1 MQKILIYFIFLLVNA
16 AVFAQE
22 NDLTIAADSTKK
34 SLRIDRSKDKPKAK
48 YEQYRILTLQRDTLY
63 IDTTLTIKSM
73 YRHNYL
79 RRDTFG
85 LLPFANEGQTY
96 NKLNYLTETA
106 AMPEMGFRSKHYN
119 FFEAQKINYYSVATP
134 FTDLYFKTV
143 MEQGQ
148 NVSTT
153 ITLNTSDRLNFSIAY
168 KGLRSLGKY
177 INQLSS
183 SGNFVFTT
191 NYSTKQK
198 QYVAF
203 AHFTAQNILNGE
215 NGGIRNVSDF
225 AGNDEIYID
234 RARIAV
240 YSNDATSLLDGS
252 RYFLDQ
258 SFKIKANSKGNNFY
272 IKHQIFYENKFFEY
286 KQPTINVS
294 LTPQTVGTELYLY
307 GPSFV
312 QSALIDRVDYN
323 RLYNKFELLFE
334 NKNLGKI
341 NFFAEDLR
349 DNQYYKNVYF
359 ASGAT
364 IPSAISNKIQS
375 IGSNYSYQSNK
386 WEGKLELSKAV
397 SLQSNS
403 NLLAKLEY
411 AFNDDTQIATQIQN
425 ISKTPNNNQTL
436 FQSSFINYNWKNNF
450 DNENITN
457 LIINAATKWVNATVE
472 FSVLKNHLYFSNNNT
487 VGLIEITP
495 KQYTAAI
502 SYASIKLS
510 KEITFGKFAIDNT
523 LLFQE
528 VAQPTKILNLPA
540 IVTRNSIYYTNYVFK
555 RAMYLQT
562 GLTLNYFTKYF
573 ADNYNPVVG
582 EFFTQTTS
590 KVGGFAN
597 LDFFVNARIRQTR
610 LFFIAEHFNSSFS
623 GRNYLSAPNYP
634 YRDFVVRFGIAWNF
648 FQ

>member
-1 MQKILIYFIFLLVNA
+1 
-16 AVFAQE
+16 
-22 NDLTIAADSTKK
+22 
-34 SLRIDRSKDKPKAK
+34 
-48 YEQYRILTLQRDTLY
+48 
-63 IDTTLTIKSM
+63 
-73 YRHNYL
+73 
-79 RRDTFG
+79 
-85 LLPFANEGQTY
+85 
-96 NKLNYLTETA
+96 
-106 AMPEMGFRSKHYN
+106 
-119 FFEAQKINYYSVATP
+119 
-134 FTDLYFKTV
+134 
-143 MEQGQ
+143 
-148 NVSTT
+148 
-153 ITLNTSDRLNFSIAY
+153 
-168 KGLRSLGKY
+168 
-177 INQLSS
+177 
-183 SGNFVFTT
+183 
-191 NYSTKQK
+191 
-198 QYVAF
+198 
-203 AHFTAQNILNGE
+203 
-215 NGGIRNVSDF
+215 
-225 AGNDEIYID
+225 
-234 RARIAV
+234 
-240 YSNDATSLLDGS
+240 
-252 RYFLDQ
+252 
-258 SFKIKANSKGNNFY
+258 
-272 IKHQIFYENKFFEY
+272 
-286 KQPTINVS
+286 
-294 LTPQTVGTELYLY
+294 
-307 GPSFV
+307 
-312 QSALIDRVDYN
+312 
-323 RLYNKFELLFE
+323 
-334 NKNLGKI
+334 
-341 NFFAEDLR
+341 
-349 DNQYYKNVYF
+349 
-359 ASGAT
+359 
-364 IPSAISNKIQS
+364 
-375 IGSNYSYQSNK
+375 
-386 WEGKLELSKAV
+386 
-397 SLQSNS
+397 
-403 NLLAKLEY
+403 LEY

-472 FSVLKNHLYFSNNNT
+472 FSVLKNYLYFSNNNT
-487 VGLIEITP
+487 VGSIEITP